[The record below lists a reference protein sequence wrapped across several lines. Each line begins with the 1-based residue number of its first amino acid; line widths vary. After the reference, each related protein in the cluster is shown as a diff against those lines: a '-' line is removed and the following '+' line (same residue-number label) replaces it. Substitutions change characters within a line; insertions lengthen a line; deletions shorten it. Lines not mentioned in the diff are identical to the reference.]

1 MARRNG
7 AVGGFLRDFR
17 EFALKGNVVDLAV
30 GVIIG
35 AAFGSIVQSLVDD
48 IIMPIIALIF
58 GVDPAAGISGITIIG
73 AIPVGNFLAAIINF
87 LIISFSLYLV
97 IKWFASFKRKEADP
111 EAPDLA
117 EVNTRLADAVERLTE
132 TLERR

>member
-48 IIMPIIALIF
+48 IIMPIIAMIF
-58 GVDPAAGISGITIIG
+58 GADPAAGISGITIG

>member
-1 MARRNG
+1 MARRNS

-17 EFALKGNVVDLAV
+17 EFALRGNVVDLAV

-48 IIMPIIALIF
+48 IIMPIIGLIF
-58 GVDPAAGISGITIIG
+58 GADPAAGMAGITIG
-73 AIPVGNFLAAIINF
+73 AISIGNFLAAIINF
-87 LIISFSLYLV
+87 LIISFSLYLL
-97 IKWFASFKRKEADP
+97 IKWFAAFKRKEEEP
-111 EAPDLA
+111 EALDLTA
-117 EVNTRLADAVERLTE
+117 VNTRLADAVERLTE

>member
-7 AVGGFLRDFR
+7 AVGGFFRDFR

-48 IIMPIIALIF
+48 VIMPLIGLIF
-58 GVDPAAGISGITIIG
+58 GADPAAGIAGIKLG
-73 AIPVGNFLAAIINF
+73 AILIGNFLAAIINF
-87 LIISFSLYLV
+87 LIIAFSLYLL
-97 IKWFASFKRKEADP
+97 IKWFASFKRKEEVDAP
-111 EAPDLA
+111 PDLA
-117 EVNTRLADAVERLTE
+117 EVNTRLAEAVERLTE
-132 TLERR
+132 TMERR

>member
-1 MARRNG
+1 
-7 AVGGFLRDFR
+7 
-17 EFALKGNVVDLAV
+17 
-30 GVIIG
+30 
-35 AAFGSIVQSLVDD
+35 
-48 IIMPIIALIF
+48 MPIIAMIF
-58 GVDPAAGISGITIIG
+58 GADPAAGISGITIG

>member
-7 AVGGFLRDFR
+7 SVGGFLRDFR
-17 EFALKGNVVDLAV
+17 EFALKGNVIDLAV

-35 AAFGSIVQSLVDD
+35 AAFGSIVQSLVND
-48 IIMPIIALIF
+48 IIMPIIGLIF
-58 GVDPAAGISGITIIG
+58 GADSAAGIAGIAIG

-87 LIISFSLYLV
+87 LIISFSLYLL
-97 IKWFASFKRKEADP
+97 IKWFASFKRQEEVDAP
-111 EAPDLA
+111 PDLTA
-117 EVNTRLADAVERLTE
+117 VNTRLADAVERLTE

>member
-1 MARRNG
+1 MARRNS

-48 IIMPIIALIF
+48 IIMPIIAMIF
-58 GVDPAAGISGITIIG
+58 GADPAAGIAGVTIG
-73 AIPVGNFLAAIINF
+73 AIRVGNFLAAIINF
-87 LIISFSLYLV
+87 LIISFSLYLL
-97 IKWFASFKRKEADP
+97 IKWFSAFKRREEEPA
-111 EAPDLA
+111 APDLA
-117 EVNTRLADAVERLTE
+117 EVNARLTDALERLTE
-132 TLERR
+132 SLERR